1 LTDIALGAISIGIGR
16 CDETPQNPSVQ
27 PLGKEKCLEDDDLCN
42 AAREMAEGLYEA
54 DLGGGL
60 FKKRIARSGQG
71 KSGGFRTMIAS
82 NRKDRWVFLY
92 GFAKNER
99 SNISGKEREALR
111 KLAGDLLIATP
122 KTIETMTLNNKL
134 MEVGCDEEN

>member
-1 LTDIALGAISIGIGR
+1 MR
-16 CDETPQNPSVQ
+16 NQC
-27 PLGKEKCLEDDDLCN
+27 
-42 AAREMAEGLYEA
+42 R
-54 DLGGGL
+54 L

-71 KSGGFRTMIAS
+71 KSSGFRTMIAS

-99 SNISGKEREALR
+99 SNISGKEQEALR
-111 KLAGDLLIATP
+111 KVAGDLLTATL

-134 MEVGCDEEN
+134 MEVDCDEEN

>member
-1 LTDIALGAISIGIGR
+1 MKLHK
-16 CDETPQNPSVQ
+16 TPQFNRWAR
-27 PLGKEKCLEDDDLCN
+27 KNDLEDDDLCN
-42 AAREMAEGLYEA
+42 AVREMAEGLYEA

-99 SNISGKEREALR
+99 SNISGKEQEALR
-111 KLAGDLLIATP
+111 KVAGDLLTATL

-134 MEVGCDEEN
+134 MEVDCDEEN

>member
-1 LTDIALGAISIGIGR
+1 MKLHK
-16 CDETPQNPSVQ
+16 TPQFNRWAR
-27 PLGKEKCLEDDDLCN
+27 KNDLEDNDLCN
-42 AAREMAEGLYEA
+42 AAREMAKGLYEA

-71 KSGGFRTMIAS
+71 KSSGFRTMIAS

-99 SNISGKEREALR
+99 SNISSKEQEALR
-111 KLAGDLLIATP
+111 KVAGDLLTATL
-122 KTIETMTLNNKL
+122 KTIKTMTLNNKL
-134 MEVGCDEEN
+134 MEVDCDEEN

>member
-1 LTDIALGAISIGIGR
+1 MKLYK
-16 CDETPQNPSVQ
+16 TPQFNRWAR
-27 PLGKEKCLEDDDLCN
+27 KNDLEDDDLCN
-42 AAREMAEGLYEA
+42 AAREMAKGLYEA
-54 DLGGGL
+54 DLGSGL

-99 SNISGKEREALR
+99 SNISGKEQEALR
-111 KLAGDLLIATP
+111 KVAGDLLTATP

-134 MEVGCDEEN
+134 MEVDCDEEN

>member
-1 LTDIALGAISIGIGR
+1 MKLHK
-16 CDETPQNPSVQ
+16 TPQFNRWAR
-27 PLGKEKCLEDDDLCN
+27 KNDLEDDDLCN
-42 AAREMAEGLYEA
+42 AVREMAEGLYEA

-71 KSGGFRTMIAS
+71 
-82 NRKDRWVFLY
+82 RKDRWVFLY

-99 SNISGKEREALR
+99 SNISGKEQEALR
-111 KLAGDLLIATP
+111 KVAGDLLTATL

-134 MEVGCDEEN
+134 MEVDCDEEN

>member
-1 LTDIALGAISIGIGR
+1 MKLYK
-16 CDETPQNPSVQ
+16 TPQFNRWAR
-27 PLGKEKCLEDDDLCN
+27 KNDLEDDDLCN
-42 AAREMAEGLYEA
+42 AAREMADGLYEA

-71 KSGGFRTMIAS
+71 KSGGFRTLIAS

-99 SNISGKEREALR
+99 SNIGKDEEKAL
-111 KLAGDLLIATP
+111 KKVAGDLLSAT
-122 KTIETMTLNNKL
+122 TAIIEAMTRNNEL
-134 MEVGCDEEN
+134 TEVDCDEKEEIPHS

>member
-1 LTDIALGAISIGIGR
+1 MKLYK
-16 CDETPQNPSVQ
+16 TPQFNRWAR
-27 PLGKEKCLEDDDLCN
+27 KNDLEDDDLCN
-42 AAREMAEGLYEA
+42 AAWEMAKGLYEA

-99 SNISGKEREALR
+99 SNISGKEQEALR
-111 KLAGDLLIATP
+111 KVAGDLLTATL

-134 MEVGCDEEN
+134 MEVDCDEEN